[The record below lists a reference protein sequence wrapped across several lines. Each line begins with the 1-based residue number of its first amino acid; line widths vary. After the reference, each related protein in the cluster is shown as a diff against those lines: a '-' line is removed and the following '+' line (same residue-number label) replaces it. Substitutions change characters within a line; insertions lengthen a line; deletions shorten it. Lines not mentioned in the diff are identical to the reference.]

1 MAHCVRSDTK
11 MYPYEKGL
19 IPFAR
24 ALRRNMTPE
33 EKHLWYDC
41 LCHLPMRVK
50 RQKNIANYIV
60 DFYIPQSKLAIEV
73 DGLQHTDA
81 EHREND
87 AKRDAILASLGIGVL
102 RFSNESIRHN
112 FKGVCEEIL
121 TRLGI
126 EEG

>member
-1 MAHCVRSDTK
+1 

-24 ALRRNMTPE
+24 ALRRNMTAE

-50 RQKNIANYIV
+50 RQKNIGNYIV
-60 DFYIPQSKLAIEV
+60 DFYVPAARLVIEV

-81 EHREND
+81 EHRESD
-87 AKRDAILASLGIGVL
+87 AKRDAFLASLGITVL

-112 FKGVCEEIL
+112 FKGVCEDIL
-121 TRLGI
+121 QKLGMRD
-126 EEG
+126 